1 MVSWIKLETNLF
13 DNPKIQMLSNLP
25 KGDSYVSFWVRLLC
39 MAGKLNN
46 GGYVYVAENA
56 AYTPQLL
63 AAITGK
69 PVALVKTMLKT
80 MQELHMIDV
89 DSNGIICIIGW
100 EEHQNVE
107 GLEKI
112 RDDAKIRQR
121 RLRFRKVGLEYVG
134 DEICAYCG
142 ADAVTV
148 DHIIPKSKGGLD
160 ISSNAVPCCK
170 SCNSAKGNKDLVDF
184 LNTQLEYKAHVD
196 IDAILANEKLNTLVA
211 FDSVNNVFI
220 NVSNDCNNVT
230 NHVHSR
236 SNHTSIT
243 PKNKNKKENKNR
255 ENSLSFS
262 PSCSAAK
269 VYEQKIGLL
278 NARIAEQLSDL
289 IAEYGEEQVIKGI
302 NIAHERRART
312 FSYVAKC
319 VENPITEQKDEYIDP
334 FKAVFG
340 DGGVGNGGN

>member
-89 DSNGIICIIGW
+89 DTNGIIYIIGW

-112 RDDAKIRQR
+112 REQNRIRKQRQR
-121 RLRFRKVGLEYVG
+121 ERDKLDNSR
-134 DEICAYCG
+134 DESKHSH
-142 ADAVTV
+142 VTSR
-148 DHIIPKSKGGLD
+148 DSHSEI
-160 ISSNAVPCCK
+160 
-170 SCNSAKGNKDLVDF
+170 
-184 LNTQLEYKAHVD
+184 TQQ
-196 IDAILANEKLNTLVA
+196 N
-211 FDSVNNVFI
+211 
-220 NVSNDCNNVT
+220 
-230 NHVHSR
+230 
-236 SNHTSIT
+236 
-243 PKNKNKKENKNR
+243 KNKNIELDIDNN
-255 ENSLSFS
+255 NSISLSN
-262 PSCSAAK
+262 
-269 VYEQKIGLL
+269 VTQIYEQKIGLIDARVAERL
-278 NARIAEQLSDL
+278 ADLLEQYGEARVVEGIRIA
-289 IAEYGEEQVIKGI
+289 Y
-302 NIAHERRART
+302 ERGART
-312 FSYVAKC
+312 MGYIAKC
-319 VENPITEQKDEYIDP
+319 VESPIPEKPKNEYIDP

-340 DGGVGNGGN
+340 SGGNSNGND

>member
-1 MVSWIKLETNLF
+1 MVSWIRLETNLF

-89 DSNGIICIIGW
+89 DTNGIIYIIGW

-112 RDDAKIRQR
+112 REQNRIRKQRQR
-121 RLRFRKVGLEYVG
+121 ERDKLDNSR
-134 DEICAYCG
+134 DESKNCH
-142 ADAVTV
+142 VTSR
-148 DHIIPKSKGGLD
+148 DSHSEI
-160 ISSNAVPCCK
+160 
-170 SCNSAKGNKDLVDF
+170 
-184 LNTQLEYKAHVD
+184 TQQ
-196 IDAILANEKLNTLVA
+196 N
-211 FDSVNNVFI
+211 
-220 NVSNDCNNVT
+220 
-230 NHVHSR
+230 
-236 SNHTSIT
+236 
-243 PKNKNKKENKNR
+243 KNKNIELDIDNN
-255 ENSLSFS
+255 NSISLSN
-262 PSCSAAK
+262 
-269 VYEQKIGLL
+269 VTQIYEQKIGLIDARVAERL
-278 NARIAEQLSDL
+278 ADLLEQYGEARVVEGIRIA
-289 IAEYGEEQVIKGI
+289 Y
-302 NIAHERRART
+302 ERGART
-312 FSYVAKC
+312 MGYIAKC
-319 VENPITEQKDEYIDP
+319 VESPIPEKPKNEYIDP

-340 DGGVGNGGN
+340 SGGNSNGND

>member
-1 MVSWIKLETNLF
+1 MVSWIRLETNLF

-89 DSNGIICIIGW
+89 DTNGIIYIIGW

-112 RDDAKIRQR
+112 REQNRIRKQRQR
-121 RLRFRKVGLEYVG
+121 ERDKLDNSR
-134 DEICAYCG
+134 DESKHSH
-142 ADAVTV
+142 VTSR
-148 DHIIPKSKGGLD
+148 DSHSEI
-160 ISSNAVPCCK
+160 
-170 SCNSAKGNKDLVDF
+170 
-184 LNTQLEYKAHVD
+184 TQQ
-196 IDAILANEKLNTLVA
+196 N
-211 FDSVNNVFI
+211 
-220 NVSNDCNNVT
+220 
-230 NHVHSR
+230 
-236 SNHTSIT
+236 
-243 PKNKNKKENKNR
+243 KNKNIELDIDNN
-255 ENSLSFS
+255 NSISLSN
-262 PSCSAAK
+262 
-269 VYEQKIGLL
+269 VTQIYEQKIGLID
-278 NARIAEQLSDL
+278 ARAAERLADL
-289 IAEYGEEQVIKGI
+289 LEQYGEARVVEGI
-302 NIAHERRART
+302 NIAHERGART
-312 FSYVAKC
+312 MGYIAKC
-319 VENPITEQKDEYIDP
+319 VESPIPEKPKNEYIDP

-340 DGGVGNGGN
+340 SGGNSNGND

>member
-1 MVSWIKLETNLF
+1 MVSWIRLETNLF

-80 MQELHMIDV
+80 MQELHMIDI
-89 DSNGIICIIGW
+89 DSNGIIYIIGW
-100 EEHQNVE
+100 NEHQNTS

-112 RDDAKIRQR
+112 REQTRERTRLYRERKKQSVTSNSGDASQCVTSDATSDGGDD
-121 RLRFRKVGLEYVG
+121 KV
-134 DEICAYCG
+134 
-142 ADAVTV
+142 
-148 DHIIPKSKGGLD
+148 
-160 ISSNAVPCCK
+160 
-170 SCNSAKGNKDLVDF
+170 
-184 LNTQLEYKAHVD
+184 TQQ
-196 IDAILANEKLNTLVA
+196 
-211 FDSVNNVFI
+211 
-220 NVSNDCNNVT
+220 
-230 NHVHSR
+230 
-236 SNHTSIT
+236 
-243 PKNKNKKENKNR
+243 NKNKKENKNR
-255 ENSLSFS
+255 ENNNSLSFS
-262 PSCSAAK
+262 LSCQG
-269 VYEQKIGLL
+269 VTQNVTQLYEQKIGLL

-319 VENPITEQKDEYIDP
+319 VENPIPEQKKAEEMP
-334 FKAVFG
+334 F
-340 DGGVGNGGN
+340 

>member
-1 MVSWIKLETNLF
+1 MVNWIRLETNLF

-89 DSNGIICIIGW
+89 DTNGIIYIIGW
-100 EEHQNVE
+100 DEHQNTA

-112 RDDAKIRQR
+112 REQTRERTRLYRERKKQSVTSNSGDASQCVTSDATSDGGND
-121 RLRFRKVGLEYVG
+121 KV
-134 DEICAYCG
+134 
-142 ADAVTV
+142 
-148 DHIIPKSKGGLD
+148 
-160 ISSNAVPCCK
+160 
-170 SCNSAKGNKDLVDF
+170 
-184 LNTQLEYKAHVD
+184 TQQ
-196 IDAILANEKLNTLVA
+196 N
-211 FDSVNNVFI
+211 
-220 NVSNDCNNVT
+220 
-230 NHVHSR
+230 
-236 SNHTSIT
+236 
-243 PKNKNKKENKNR
+243 KNKNKNKNI
-255 ENSLSFS
+255 ENNNSLSFS
-262 PSCSAAK
+262 LSCS
-269 VYEQKIGLL
+269 VEGQNVTQLYEQKIGVINANVAEHLADLL
-278 NARIAEQLSDL
+278 EQ
-289 IAEYGEEQVIKGI
+289 YGEERVINGI
-302 NIAHERRART
+302 QIAHERRART
-312 FSYVAKC
+312 IGYVAKC

-340 DGGVGNGGN
+340 DGGVSNGSN

>member
-1 MVSWIKLETNLF
+1 MVSWIRLETNLF

-80 MQELHMIDV
+80 MQELHMIDI
-89 DSNGIICIIGW
+89 DSNGIIYIIGW
-100 EEHQNVE
+100 NEHQNTS

-112 RDDAKIRQR
+112 REQTRERTRLYRERKKQSVTSNSGDASQCVTSDATSDDGND
-121 RLRFRKVGLEYVG
+121 KV
-134 DEICAYCG
+134 
-142 ADAVTV
+142 
-148 DHIIPKSKGGLD
+148 
-160 ISSNAVPCCK
+160 
-170 SCNSAKGNKDLVDF
+170 
-184 LNTQLEYKAHVD
+184 TQQ
-196 IDAILANEKLNTLVA
+196 
-211 FDSVNNVFI
+211 
-220 NVSNDCNNVT
+220 
-230 NHVHSR
+230 
-236 SNHTSIT
+236 
-243 PKNKNKKENKNR
+243 NKNKKENKNR
-255 ENSLSFS
+255 ENNNSLSFS
-262 PSCSAAK
+262 PSCSAAD

-319 VENPITEQKDEYIDP
+319 VENPIPEQKKAEEMP
-334 FKAVFG
+334 F
-340 DGGVGNGGN
+340 